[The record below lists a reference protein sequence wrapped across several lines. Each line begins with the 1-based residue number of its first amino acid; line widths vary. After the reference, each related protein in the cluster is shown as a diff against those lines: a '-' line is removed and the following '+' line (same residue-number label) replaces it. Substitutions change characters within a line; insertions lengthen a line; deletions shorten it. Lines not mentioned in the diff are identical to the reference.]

1 MLVDLKGLGLLID
14 EIKDKVNI
22 NVKLKGRPTNQ
33 RLGLFLFH
41 VHDFF
46 LS

>member
-1 MLVDLKGLGLLID
+1 LVDLRGLGMLID

-22 NVKLKGRPTNQ
+22 NVKLKGRPMDQ
-33 RLGLFLFH
+33 RLRLFH